1 MYKAEVKEVFG
12 KELTKKEL
20 TKKERTMLKDL
31 TDCRVLGAEAETSG
45 CDIIIHPESYAILS
59 IHNDALSEPDY
70 EAYVIVDRDGTKYQT
85 GSYSFITS
93 LRDIMAD
100 MQGEDPETWA
110 VKVTL
115 KPSKNRTGKSF
126 LKAVLI

>member
-1 MYKAEVKEVFG
+1 MFKSEVKEVFG
-12 KELTKKEL
+12 KELTKKE
-20 TKKERTMLKDL
+20 KVMLKDL
-31 TDCRVLGAEAETSG
+31 TDCAVLGTEAEANG
-45 CDIIIHPESYAILS
+45 CDIIIHPAFYAILS

-85 GSYSFITS
+85 SSDSFITS
-93 LRDIMAD
+93 FRDIISD
-100 MQGEDPETWA
+100 MEGEDPETWA
-110 VKVTL
+110 IKVTL

>member
-12 KELTKKEL
+12 KELTKKE
-20 TKKERTMLKDL
+20 RTMLKDL
-31 TDCRVLGAEAETSG
+31 TDCTVLGVEAEANA
-45 CDIIIHPESYAILS
+45 CDIIIHPVFYAILS
-59 IHNDALSEPDY
+59 IHNDSLSEPDY
-70 EAYVIVDRDGTKYQT
+70 EVYVIVDRDGTKYQT
-85 GSYSFITS
+85 GSDSFIS
-93 LRDIMAD
+93 SFRDIMDD

-110 VKVTL
+110 IKATL